1 MTGVGVDAEAF
12 LLAAHSAQA
21 LIADPAVARAWE
33 KPSSLVGFSVGGLAA
48 HLGGQVLMVAAAI
61 TADPPQVE
69 LMAALE
75 HYARVKWV
83 DADIDDE
90 INLAIRQV
98 GEDAASGGHA
108 ALLARVEAALTTL
121 EVDLPGVAPERGL
134 PTPAGAWALPL
145 PEALLTRMM
154 EIAVH
159 SDDLA
164 VSVGRPTPTLPD
176 AVIHPVLGLLAALA
190 ARRHGQPAVL
200 RALTRAE
207 RTEGSITAFGPDR

>member
-1 MTGVGVDAEAF
+1 MGMGVDAEAF
-12 LLAAHSAQA
+12 LLAARSAQA
-21 LIADPAVARAWE
+21 LIADPAVARAWRQ
-33 KPSSLVGFSVGGLAA
+33 PSSLAGFSVGGLAA
-48 HLGGQVLMVAAAI
+48 HLGGQVLMVAAAV
-61 TADPPQVE
+61 TTDPPQLEQVT
-69 LMAALE
+69 ALE
-75 HYARVKWV
+75 HYARAQWV
-83 DADIDDE
+83 DTEIDGE
-90 INLAIRQV
+90 VNLAIREL

-108 ALLARVEAALTTL
+108 ALLARVEAALSTL
-121 EVDLPGVAPERGL
+121 ESDLPGLAPERGL

-145 PEALLTRMM
+145 PEALLTRVM

-176 AVIHPVLGLLAALA
+176 AVIHPVLALLAALA